1 MSGSWAP
8 APVLALAHL
17 AGAAALAWTARALL
31 DHGTQGR
38 RLLLAYL
45 LPYAVTYAVTA
56 SRAGRAGREGR
67 LWAREEWRLHWVAL
81 CLAPVLSAGAAP
93 LFERSLGLDGLTAPA
108 AGAAIGC
115 GVTAFLATLVVS
127 VRVMYARE
135 VLKRA
140 VPAPGSATRLPTT
153 VS

>member
-1 MSGSWAP
+1 V
-8 APVLALAHL
+8 PVLALAHL
-17 AGAAALAWTARALL
+17 AGAAALTWIARASL

-45 LPYAVTYAVTA
+45 LPYAVTYAVMA
-56 SRAGRAGREGR
+56 LRARRAGREGR
-67 LWAREEWRLHWVAL
+67 LWAREEWRLHWVAQ
-81 CLAPVLSAGAAP
+81 CLAPALSAGAAP
-93 LFERSLGLDGLTAPA
+93 LFERSLGLDGLTALA

-115 GVTAFLATLVVS
+115 GVMAFTATLIVS

-140 VPAPGSATRLPTT
+140 APAPGSVTRLSAP